1 MSDKLRNLLVRTASG
16 VVLLGVVLGA
26 SFVGYWGFVALMMLI
41 TVVGVW
47 EFYGLARAKG
57 SEPQRCMGVLMSI
70 VLFFAGFV
78 PSLYIYNVIDKSE
91 LLVDGLLLLML
102 CAILLTFVKNNAGK
116 RIAWTWYIGVSILSL
131 LLAPDKEAALI
142 FVMLGYYPLIKQDID
157 KMPLKWLIKLVFFN
171 VTSVVVYMLLLW
183 LFGLDHLMDEFREL
197 GLIGLMITI
206 LLGNICFA
214 LLDVVLLRFDKIWK
228 KEAYSPCK
236 SLIKCSMPLGS
247 DSRDCR

>member
-1 MSDKLRNLLVRTASG
+1 MKHSAGRVAFGG
-16 VVLLGVVLGA
+16 VLAALALTIMLLGGLIP
-26 SFVGYWGFVALMMLI
+26 VA
-41 TVVGVW
+41 T
-47 EFYGLARAKG
+47 
-57 SEPQRCMGVLMSI
+57 
-70 VLFFAGFV
+70 
-78 PSLYIYNVIDKSE
+78 YICP
-91 LLVDGLLLLML
+91 ML

-228 KEAYSPCK
+228 KP
-236 SLIKCSMPLGS
+236 PT
-247 DSRDCR
+247 